1 MLLLS
6 EEYSTKNRFFLTSIK
21 SLVQLSNDTH
31 TPMFYPFKLDS
42 QDILSMQLSLA
53 KRNTMVIEFCKITLC
68 KDIANLFIKP
78 VIASPSCH
86 ARHYYIRHVIQT
98 QGTHQKHTLSHT
110 AHMASVPSQYNVVYL
125 FSYYSIRFSTPDVD
139 YNRNTSHNLHQ
150 IPHRHETVINCC
162 SRRTI

>member
-6 EEYSTKNRFFLTSIK
+6 KVFNEKPFLLTSIK

-31 TPMFYPFKLDS
+31 NPMFYPFKLDS
-42 QDILSMQLSLA
+42 QDILTMQLSLA
-53 KRNTMVIEFCKITLC
+53 KRNTMLIEFCEITLC
-68 KDIANLFIKP
+68 KDIANLFIKL

-98 QGTHQKHTLSHT
+98 QVTHQKHTLSHT

-125 FSYYSIRFSTPDVD
+125 FSYYSITFSTPDVD

-150 IPHRHETVINCC
+150 IPHCMKL
-162 SRRTI
+162 S

>member
-6 EEYSTKNRFFLTSIK
+6 KVFNEKPFLFTSIK

-31 TPMFYPFKLDS
+31 TTMFYPFKLDR

-53 KRNTMVIEFCKITLC
+53 KRNTMLIEFCKITLC
-68 KDIANLFIKP
+68 KDEVNLFIKP

-98 QGTHQKHTLSHT
+98 QVTHQKHTLSHT
-110 AHMASVPSQYNVVYL
+110 AHMASVPSQYNVQI
-125 FSYYSIRFSTPDVD
+125 YSLTTASD
-139 YNRNTSHNLHQ
+139 SAHLMQ
-150 IPHRHETVINCC
+150 ITTEILLTTYTRSRTVMKL
-162 SRRTI
+162 S

>member
-68 KDIANLFIKP
+68 KDEVNLFIKP

-98 QGTHQKHTLSHT
+98 QVTHLKTHVISHCTHGIGTLIVQCR
-110 AHMASVPSQYNVVYL
+110 V
-125 FSYYSIRFSTPDVD
+125 SI
-139 YNRNTSHNLHQ
+139 LLLQHQ
-150 IPHRHETVINCC
+150 IRHT
-162 SRRTI
+162 

>member
-6 EEYSTKNRFFLTSIK
+6 KVFNEKPFLLTSIK

-53 KRNTMVIEFCKITLC
+53 KRNTMLIEFCKITLC
-68 KDIANLFIKP
+68 KDEVNLFIKP

-98 QGTHQKHTLSHT
+98 QVTHQKHTLSHT
-110 AHMASVPSQYNVVYL
+110 AHMASVPSQYRCRV
-125 FSYYSIRFSTPDVD
+125 SI
-139 YNRNTSHNLHQ
+139 LLLQHQ
-150 IPHRHETVINCC
+150 IQHT
-162 SRRTI
+162 